1 MKKSLDT
8 KKGFTLI
15 ELLVVVAIIGILA
28 AVGVVA
34 YSGYTSGAKNNV
46 VKQNHKTITSAIARE
61 VIVCDTEGKI
71 DRFTWHL
78 GTIKTYTNC
87 FRAFDQGVV
96 DEHFIF
102 VGLKNPFVKSS
113 RSKAVDIL
121 WDEKAV
127 IAGTGK
133 TIGNT
138 FVLSNN
144 NILSIKTYL
153 KDGTILSNDIQ
164 Y

>member
-1 MKKSLDT
+1 MQT
-8 KKGFTLI
+8 KIKAFTLI

-34 YSGYTSGAKNNV
+34 YNGYTSSAKKNV
-46 VKQNHKTITSAIARE
+46 VKQNHKTIISAILRDVTTCE
-61 VIVCDTEGKI
+61 IEGQI
-71 DRFTWHL
+71 DRLINLPSIPGAT
-78 GTIKTYTNC
+78 KSYSC
-87 FRAFDQGVV
+87 FVGFDQGVI
-96 DEHFIF
+96 DKHFKYL
-102 VGLKNPFVKSS
+102 GLKNPFVKSS
-113 RSKAVDIL
+113 RSRPGEIL

-133 TIGNT
+133 TTGNT
-138 FVLSNN
+138 FAISGG

-153 KDGTILSNDIQ
+153 KDGSVLSKDIS

>member
-1 MKKSLDT
+1 MHS
-8 KKGFTLI
+8 KGFTLI

-34 YSGYTSGAKNNV
+34 YNGYTTSAKNNV
-46 VKQNHKTITSAIARE
+46 VKQNHKTIVSTIAIE
-61 VIVCDTEGKI
+61 VITCDTEGKI

-87 FRAFDQGVV
+87 YNAFDQGVL
-96 DEHFIF
+96 DYHFIF
-102 VGLKNPFVKSS
+102 VGLKNPFVKST
-113 RSKAVDIL
+113 RSLPTDRL

-127 IAGTGK
+127 FAGTS
-133 TIGNT
+133 TNIGNT
-138 FVLSNN
+138 FLLSNN
-144 NILSIKTYL
+144 NILNIKTYL
-153 KDGTILSNDIQ
+153 KDGTILSKNIQ